1 MKGVRRNVPEPI
13 VKIPRFGYGFR
24 VGRGFS
30 IGELKKAG
38 LSVGRARMLG
48 LYVDT
53 RRRSVREEN
62 VEALKRFVE
71 ELKKTRGLDKD

>member
-1 MKGVRRNVPEPI
+1 MKSGKKNLPEPV

-38 LSVGRARMLG
+38 LTVGRARMLG

-62 VEALKRFVE
+62 VEALKKFLE
-71 ELKKTRGLDKD
+71 ELKKTEE

>member
-1 MKGVRRNVPEPI
+1 MRSDKKNVPEPI

-30 IGELKKAG
+30 IGELKKVG
-38 LSVGRARMLG
+38 LTVGKARMLG

-62 VEALKRFVE
+62 VEALKRFIE
-71 ELKKTRGLDKD
+71 EVKKTKT

>member
-1 MKGVRRNVPEPI
+1 MAKREKNVPEPI

-24 VGRGFS
+24 AGRGFS
-30 IGELKKAG
+30 IGELKKVG

-62 VEALKRFVE
+62 VEALKKFLER
-71 ELKKTRGLDKD
+71 LKNTKKLDQG